1 MNVDSILL
9 SEHASTDATGR
20 LTVVNAFNSISGPG
34 PVWAV
39 PVLAISIVI
48 HGHSA
53 EAGSEH
59 EGEIRLIDAERTAVK
74 PPMKFEF
81 AFTASTVSGI
91 PVRFIQTL
99 SILGATFESPGPYAF
114 EVYIDGTY
122 HAAASL
128 FVQKQP

>member
-1 MNVDSILL
+1 MNVDSILI

-20 LTVVNAFNSISGPG
+20 LTIVNAFNLISGPG
-34 PVWAV
+34 PAWGV

-53 EAGSEH
+53 EAGTEH
-59 EGEIRLIDAERTAVK
+59 KGEIRLIDSERTVLRSLE
-74 PPMKFEF
+74 FEF
-81 AFTASTVSGI
+81 GLGAITVPGMPI
-91 PVRFIQTL
+91 RFIQTL
-99 SILGATFESPGPYAF
+99 GILGANFDSPGLYAF

-128 FVQKQP
+128 VVQKNS